1 MGLIIT
7 RSRRAWGRGVTLGPL
22 KAHSMDILEYGSIEE
37 FKVRELGFG
46 VFGDLEFGLVGF
58 SASQWAGIFADTDM
72 HPMSV

>member
-1 MGLIIT
+1 
-7 RSRRAWGRGVTLGPL
+7 
-22 KAHSMDILEYGSIEE
+22 MDILEYGSIEE